1 MASTT
6 AVGSAA
12 RLGGILALAER
23 SERFRDLA
31 ERLEDRRSTKIADA
45 TAGARAFAWASLV
58 QVSRRTVVV
67 VAPNEDR
74 ARRWRA
80 ELAAWLGEDRVLAFP
95 DRETMPYELTVPSRE
110 HVSARL
116 WTLWSLA
123 KRPEPMAVVVSLRAL
138 LQHTL
143 SPEDLSAR
151 SRAF

>member
-12 RLGGILALAER
+12 RLGGILALADR

-58 QVSRRTVVV
+58 EVSRRTVVV
-67 VAPNEDR
+67 VAPSEDR

-80 ELAAWLGEDRVLAFP
+80 ELAAWLGEERVLSFP
-95 DRETMPYELTVPSRE
+95 ERETMPFEIGSASAGAVSCPGIDVARMSGFTHSRQT
-110 HVSARL
+110 AA
-116 WTLWSLA
+116 TMKA
-123 KRPEPMAVVVSLRAL
+123 KRA
-138 LQHTL
+138 
-143 SPEDLSAR
+143 
-151 SRAF
+151 

>member
-23 SERFRDLA
+23 SERFRDLD

-58 QVSRRTVVV
+58 EVSRRTVVV
-67 VAPNEDR
+67 VAPSEDR

-80 ELAAWLGEDRVLAFP
+80 GPAAWPGAGRGRPFP
-95 DRETMPYELTVPSRE
+95 
-110 HVSARL
+110 AR
-116 WTLWSLA
+116 A
-123 KRPEPMAVVVSLRAL
+123 PPAGQA
-138 LQHTL
+138 
-143 SPEDLSAR
+143 
-151 SRAF
+151 